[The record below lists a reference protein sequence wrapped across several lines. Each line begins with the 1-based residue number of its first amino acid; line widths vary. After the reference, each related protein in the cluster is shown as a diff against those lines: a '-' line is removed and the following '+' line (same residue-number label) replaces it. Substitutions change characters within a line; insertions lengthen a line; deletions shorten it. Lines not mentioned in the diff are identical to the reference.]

1 MVGRQFADH
10 EGDKAEDAERG
21 ENADVVG
28 REPVFTLSGVEQELQ
43 RADAKGEESDA
54 PEIDLAVSALDVVRI
69 DDEAVHQEE
78 RQDAD
83 GKIEVED
90 PAPIVVVGD
99 PSAERGAE
107 NGSEQDAD
115 AIGGHGVTVALF
127 GERLEENRLSERL
140 KAAAGQ
146 ALQYAEDDQLG

>member
-10 EGDKAEDAERG
+10 EGDETEDAERG

-28 REPVFTLSGVEQELQ
+28 GEPVFALSGVEQELQ
-43 RADAKGEESDA
+43 RADAEGEESDA
-54 PEIDLAVSALDVVRI
+54 PEVDLAVAALDVVWI
-69 DDEAVHQEE
+69 EDEAVHQEE
-78 RQDAD
+78 RQNAD

-90 PAPIVVVGD
+90 PAASVVVGD

-127 GERLEENRLSERL
+127 GERLEEN
-140 KAAAGQ
+140 G
-146 ALQYAEDDQLG
+146 LG